1 MGARFQEKPSGFT
14 QFLPTHVCFF
24 IPIPPMFLY
33 LKNKSWQDRALL
45 SLSFSWTSVAPAGRS
60 ALPHTSSQAHRQ
72 AHTFTV
78 QAIPSAPKSS
88 PLSPHIKPFLFI
100 SRFTEHQL
108 PSLSISF
115 LQTSPSYSPSLPS
128 AATSISP
135 NIWPLFIA
143 PLRALSDWYYFINS
157 LYSSLFL
164 AFFSLWLWAVWEGPL
179 MFLCCNTT
187 SNKSNNYCTV

>member
-88 PLSPHIKPFLFI
+88 PLSPHIKPFHIQVYWTPVTIPIHFLSSNQPILF
-100 SRFTEHQL
+100 
-108 PSLSISF
+108 SF
-115 LQTSPSYSPSLPS
+115 LAICSYQHQSQHLTTLHGPIESLEWL
-128 AATSISP
+128 I
-135 NIWPLFIA
+135 LFH
-143 PLRALSDWYYFINS
+143 
-157 LYSSLFL
+157 
-164 AFFSLWLWAVWEGPL
+164 
-179 MFLCCNTT
+179 
-187 SNKSNNYCTV
+187 